1 MKDSKPLGIATFPFH
16 IFRTSHE
23 VRMRSKPQRSSLVI
37 KIVVFP
43 ALPTISKT
51 TLPRF
56 PPLHFPSG
64 VKQGVQNEIN
74 VKMDTGG
81 CGSEARIGERLL
93 ASLPRTALEPEK
105 GTYLRPFPQIMPTQ
119 CTCRIWLQGEH
130 RLQRRSLAPSFSA
143 AAASF
148 FAWILLLSWRPPQLS
163 SGSQANPVPTNR
175 ADGIAN

>member
-1 MKDSKPLGIATFPFH
+1 LKDSKPLGIATFPFH

-105 GTYLRPFPQIMPTQ
+105 RHLPATFPADHAHPVH
-119 CTCRIWLQGEH
+119 LQN
-130 RLQRRSLAPSFSA
+130 LAPGRAPA
-143 AAASF
+143 AETLPGSE
-148 FAWILLLSWRPPQLS
+148 LLSCCCFLFCLDPVAQLAPATTILWFP
-163 SGSQANPVPTNR
+163 G
-175 ADGIAN
+175 